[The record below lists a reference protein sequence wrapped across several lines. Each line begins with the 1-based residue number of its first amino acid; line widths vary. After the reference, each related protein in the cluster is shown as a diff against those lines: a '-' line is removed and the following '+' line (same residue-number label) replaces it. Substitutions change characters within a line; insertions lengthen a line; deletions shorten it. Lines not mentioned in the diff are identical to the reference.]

1 MSGEGQ
7 RSEAFC
13 EEADVVKMDMERTE
27 GSGNASV
34 PGGSKTED
42 DEKSGCG
49 WGLEPLQAREAI

>member
-1 MSGEGQ
+1 M
-7 RSEAFC
+7 
-13 EEADVVKMDMERTE
+13 KMDMESME

-34 PGGSKTED
+34 PGGSNTGD

>member
-1 MSGEGQ
+1 M
-7 RSEAFC
+7 
-13 EEADVVKMDMERTE
+13 KMDMERTE